1 MAASFPCG
9 IAGSPLTQVGDVLAN
24 LTKGA
29 DLNRLAYDF
38 ATGASELKNLY
49 KVIFLNFK
57 Y

>member
-9 IAGSPLTQVGDVLAN
+9 IAGSPLTQVWDVLAN
-24 LTKGA
+24 LTGA

-38 ATGASELKNLY
+38 ASGSSELKNLY

-57 Y
+57 H